1 MICWGFFIIFEE
13 TIKTMVMIIISII
26 LASLAFVLVNTI
38 IFNSLISDFFEDEL
52 NKTLRII
59 LFIPP
64 LAIIA
69 SFFVVLGVLL
79 IYIVDSFKKN
89 IKIK

>member
-1 MICWGFFIIFEE
+1 MISWGFFIIFEE

-26 LASLAFVLVNTI
+26 FASLAFVLVNTI
-38 IFNSLISDFFEDEL
+38 IFNSLISDFFEGEI
-52 NKTLRII
+52 NKTVKII

-64 LAIIA
+64 LAIIT

-79 IYIVDSFKKN
+79 IYIVDSFKK
-89 IKIK
+89 ISK

>member
-26 LASLAFVLVNTI
+26 LASLALLFANTL
-38 IFNSLISDFFEDEL
+38 IFNSLISDLFEDEI
-52 NKTLRII
+52 NKIVKII

-79 IYIVDSFKKN
+79 IYIVDSFKK
-89 IKIK
+89 ISK

>member
-26 LASLAFVLVNTI
+26 LASLAFILVNTI
-38 IFNSLISDFFEDEL
+38 IFNSLINDFFEDEL

-79 IYIVDSFKKN
+79 IYIVDSFKK
-89 IKIK
+89 ISK

>member
-26 LASLAFVLVNTI
+26 LASLALLFANTL

-69 SFFVVLGVLL
+69 SFFVVLGAFL
-79 IYIVDSFKKN
+79 IYFIESFKK
-89 IKIK
+89 ISK